1 MELRLAVQ
9 FASRTTPSRLWATT
23 SSQCRALISTPSRAF
38 STTRPSLAPNDR
50 QTQDLL
56 AALQANP
63 SRPRTTTTTTP
74 ESTSSLPPRPP
85 PSQKPSWADLRPS
98 TAPTSK
104 PTSPASSSATSD
116 PYLDDMAMLPDM
128 ISWDINEFR
137 SANKLARPVPLEMRN
152 LRASTG
158 RTIEKYGNVDVARA
172 FTLLDMACNRNG
184 VPRDLRRQKFHERP
198 GLKRKR
204 LRSERWRKMFKL
216 GFRATVSRVSEL
228 RRQGW

>member
-9 FASRTTPSRLWATT
+9 FASRTAPSRLWAGT
-23 SSQCRALISTPSRAF
+23 SSQCRTLAAPLRTF
-38 STTRPSLAPNDR
+38 STTRSVSAPNDR
-50 QTQDLL
+50 STQDLL

-63 SRPRTTTTTTP
+63 NQPRTAAP
-74 ESTSSLPPRPP
+74 QSTSSLPPRPP
-85 PSQKPSWADLRPS
+85 PAATKTSWADLRPS
-98 TAPTSK
+98 STPTSK
-104 PTSPASSSATSD
+104 PAPTSPD
-116 PYLDDMAMLPDM
+116 PYLDDMAMLPEI

-137 SANKLARPVPLEMRN
+137 SSNKLTKPVPLEMRN
-152 LRASTG
+152 LRPSTG

-172 FTLLDMACNRNG
+172 FQLLDMACNKNS
-184 VPRDLRRQKFHERP
+184 VSRDLWRQRFHERP

-228 RRQGW
+228 RKQGW